1 MAITSRHAVA
11 LYWAGREGMQRAPL
25 LALRLE
31 MAEPACFG
39 CGVEAGGTGSEVAR
53 WNGSGLERAHMTA
66 AALGGEDAPENL
78 MLLCSR
84 CHADAPMVSDPA
96 AMLRW
101 VTVRE
106 GEEMAYAR
114 AALAELGRLGVTV
127 DGCALS
133 RADAVVAAVPAAAK
147 EVGAASHSGRMS
159 PATLALVA
167 KRAIEMAGPP
177 VAS

>member
-11 LYWAGREGMQRAPL
+11 LYWAGREGARRAPL
-25 LALRLE
+25 LALRLD
-31 MAEPACFG
+31 MGEPACFG
-39 CGVEAGGTGSEVAR
+39 CGVEASGTGSETER
-53 WNGSGLERAHMTA
+53 WNDSGLERAHMTA

-78 MLLCSR
+78 VLLCSR
-84 CHADAPMVSDPA
+84 CHADAPMVADPA

-106 GEEMAYAR
+106 NSEAAHVRE
-114 AALAELGRLGVTV
+114 ALAELGRLGVTV
-127 DGCALS
+127 DDGVLS
-133 RADAVVAAVPAAAK
+133 RADAVVAAVPGAVE

-167 KRAIEMAGPP
+167 KRAMEKSAG
-177 VAS
+177 A

>member
-11 LYWAGREGMQRAPL
+11 LYWAGREGAWRAPL

-39 CGVEAGGTGSEVAR
+39 CGVEAGGAGPETER

-84 CHADAPMVSDPA
+84 CHADAPMVADPA

-101 VTVRE
+101 VTARE
-106 GEEMAYAR
+106 SSQAAHIRE
-114 AALAELGRLGVTV
+114 ALAELGRLGVTV
-127 DGCALS
+127 DEGVLS
-133 RADAVVAAVPAAAK
+133 RADAVVAAVPGA
-147 EVGAASHSGRMS
+147 VDDLGAASHSGRMS

-167 KRAIEMAGPP
+167 KRAIEKSAG
-177 VAS
+177 A